1 MHEHSHDLIG
11 SNGGPVFVVNTVQNS
26 HCSSD
31 CICPTKCLWDN
42 NCSAGPDVSLSP
54 RPLHLSGE
62 REEESGGNLVGLS
75 DRHRP
80 ENTPVKKERTKGK
93 KTRR

>member
-11 SNGGPVFVVNTVQNS
+11 SNGGPVFVVNKVQNS

-31 CICPTKCLWDN
+31 CICTTKCLWDSN
-42 NCSAGPDVSLSP
+42 GSTGPDVGLSP
-54 RPLHLSGE
+54 RPLYFSGE
-62 REEESGGNLVGLS
+62 RGGERGNLVGLS